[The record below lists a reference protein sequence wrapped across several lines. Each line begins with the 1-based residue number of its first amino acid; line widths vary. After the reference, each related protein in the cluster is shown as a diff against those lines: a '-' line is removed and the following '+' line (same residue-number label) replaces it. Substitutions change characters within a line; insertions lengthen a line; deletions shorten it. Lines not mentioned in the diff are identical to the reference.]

1 MDRANKIGQHA
12 CSGGARIQS
21 QGGSP
26 FLLPPPSSHSFFFLK
41 IFSFLLLP
49 PQNLQGGLGGFHG
62 SQGGREG
69 LEHPCTPG
77 SATACCFSL
86 WLLLITVPWW
96 PHYGNILVLIYGLR
110 SCQDHEITIQSSYCC
125 RASNLCTMVIVAYKK
140 SSNSNYFHNC
150 AFLHIMLRLHNF
162 VFPYHISAI
171 Y

>member
-1 MDRANKIGQHA
+1 MNQNTYPQRRSQDPEL
-12 CSGGARIQS
+12 GGLS
-21 QGGSP
+21 
-26 FLLPPPSSHSFFFLK
+26 FPSSSSLL
-41 IFSFLLLP
+41 SFLLLP
-49 PQNLQGGLGGFHG
+49 PQNFLLPSSSSTKFVGGA
-62 SQGGREG
+62 SMEAKVVGRG
-69 LEHPCTPG
+69 LSTPAPPG

-162 VFPYHISAI
+162 VFPYRFSTI

>member
-1 MDRANKIGQHA
+1 MVPIVP
-12 CSGGARIQS
+12 S
-21 QGGSP
+21 
-26 FLLPPPSSHSFFFLK
+26 FLNTTPTLLWTTFMLLSFISHLHSTHDVSSITHSFINFLDFRCRHITIQHCK
-41 IFSFLLLP
+41 TSP
-49 PQNLQGGLGGFHG
+49 
-62 SQGGREG
+62 S
-69 LEHPCTPG
+69 
-77 SATACCFSL
+77 CCFSL

-162 VFPYHISAI
+162 VFPYRFSAI